1 MKYLKSMQFTY
12 LMKHLNQNRMTEEAK
27 MALLLFTVGIV
38 LIGIG
43 LIKKHGE
50 DN

>member
-1 MKYLKSMQFTY
+1 M
-12 LMKHLNQNRMTEEAK
+12 NEEAK

-43 LIKKHGE
+43 LIKKYRQDE
-50 DN
+50 